1 MKLKDF
7 LTGKNN
13 NGEKTT
19 FSSLFGKVWNY
30 IKTGQMPT
38 APNIISDDLK
48 DPYNDASFATPS
60 DRFKSQQQRML
71 RFLKGNEFGTQSSN
85 SVFPMGFD
93 DPTHLTFKVE
103 FGEWGASIMSD
114 DEILNLQV
122 NSYDSG
128 VYYMDY
134 DQFPMGLLSLARSEN
149 FQDIQTYSSFSYLW
163 NRNEDRR
170 AQYIY
175 DFVDGIY
182 ALQRDFPY
190 IFQKISGLDKL
201 TDFDASRGQR
211 LKDARIQLS
220 CLDEGIDMK
229 IRTLM
234 EMYRKAAWDDEW

>member
-149 FQDIQTYSSFSYLW
+149 FQDI
-163 NRNEDRR
+163 
-170 AQYIY
+170 
-175 DFVDGIY
+175 
-182 ALQRDFPY
+182 
-190 IFQKISGLDKL
+190 
-201 TDFDASRGQR
+201 
-211 LKDARIQLS
+211 
-220 CLDEGIDMK
+220 
-229 IRTLM
+229 
-234 EMYRKAAWDDEW
+234 